1 MITVA
6 TIRKI
11 ALALPGVVEKKGAPL
26 EFRIGRKVLARV
38 DIVAKTVKIAGV
50 RQAIGFGR
58 VYKAQIE
65 KLLEQAW
72 NANAPRDVV
81 AARTTQQRRQRL
93 NADTIRRVAL
103 ALPNTRES
111 SHFGGIP
118 DFRVD
123 GKIFATLDK
132 EGTSTVLM
140 WLSAERMEQLCRSR
154 PRTYRV
160 VGAGL
165 RVFFETA
172 KVAELEPLLHEAY
185 EATRTRP

>member
-11 ALALPGVVEKKGAPL
+11 ALALPGVVEKKGSPL
-26 EFRIGRKVLARV
+26 EFRIGKKVLARI
-38 DIVAKTVKIAGV
+38 DAEAKTMKIIGV
-50 RQAIGFGR
+50 RQLIDLGR
-58 VYKAQIE
+58 VYKAQLE

-81 AARTTQQRRQRL
+81 AERTPQRL
-93 NADTIRRVAL
+93 NADTVRRYAL

-140 WLSAERMEQLCRSR
+140 WLSDERMEQLCRRR

-165 RVFFETA
+165 RVFFENA
-172 KVAELEPLLHEAY
+172 KAAELEPLLHEAY